1 MDLVG
6 RWRGGIS
13 AGKIEEPEVSAPQR
27 PYRAYSLAFAGG
39 GIATKA

>member
-6 RWRGGIS
+6 RWRGGVS
-13 AGKIEEPEVSAPQR
+13 ASKIEEPEVNAPQR
-27 PYRAYSLAFAGG
+27 PYRAYSPAFAGG